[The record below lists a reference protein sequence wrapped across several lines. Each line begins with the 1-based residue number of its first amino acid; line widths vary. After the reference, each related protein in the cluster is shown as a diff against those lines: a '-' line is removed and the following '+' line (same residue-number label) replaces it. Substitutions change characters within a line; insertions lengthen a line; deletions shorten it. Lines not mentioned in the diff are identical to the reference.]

1 MTEEEALVA
10 ISNIAPG
17 SDMLS
22 NSIRGLG
29 KVEFK
34 INLNKGKTVEES
46 LRIATKLIGEKLD
59 EIAKEVLN
67 K

>member
-22 NSIRGLG
+22 NAITGLG
-29 KVEFK
+29 RVEFK

-46 LRIATKLIGEKLD
+46 LRIATKLIVEKLD
-59 EIAKEVLN
+59 EIK
-67 K
+67 KF

>member
-1 MTEEEALVA
+1 MTEEEALDA
-10 ISNIAPG
+10 INSIATG

-22 NSIRGLG
+22 NAIKGLG
-29 KVEFK
+29 RVEFK

-59 EIAKEVLN
+59 KIVKEVLN

>member
-1 MTEEEALVA
+1 MTEEEALDA
-10 ISNIAPG
+10 INSIAPG

-22 NSIRGLG
+22 NAINGLG
-29 KVEFK
+29 RVEFE

-59 EIAKEVLN
+59 KIAKEVLN